1 MYHPLWLIILAG
13 VIAGTAVLGNFAV
26 IFVIATRK
34 GLRRTCVNWLVL
46 SLAVSDVCVG
56 VISYP
61 VHTLCKNL
69 LVPCEEIPSVYI
81 GRWTSLFASILALC
95 VMITD
100 RYMAVV
106 WPMKY
111 STKKRKKRTKLSIL
125 LTWAL
130 SGVLSLIGLW
140 ARRSKGVAEKIYHV
154 FVIGSIFILPS
165 VVLTAL
171 TVHMLLTS
179 RKHARQ
185 IRLINRQ
192 LNFNHSGVAAK
203 DPPKPRRAM
212 EFITSRL
219 TTALV
224 SIFTAT
230 YLSYAFCA
238 ICNVKGSQLPVSF
251 YYYKQLLPLV
261 NSALNPIAYALIKSD
276 IRKELTT
283 MALKCVRKAKLCPPD
298 ALPRRVHE
306 NNCVING
313 FGYTGEFSHDCR
325 RIQQSVLWSAFYIG
339 LW

>member
-1 MYHPLWLIILAG
+1 MHHPLWLSILAG

-26 IFVIATRK
+26 IFVIVTRK
-34 GLRRTCVNWLVL
+34 RLRRTCVNWLVL
-46 SLAVSDVCVG
+46 SLAVSDMCVG

-61 VHTLCKNL
+61 VRSLCQNL
-69 LVPCEEIPSVYI
+69 LLCTERPPVYI
-81 GRWTSLFASILALC
+81 GLWTSLFASILALC

-125 LTWAL
+125 LTWTL
-130 SGVLSLIGLW
+130 SLVLSLIGLW
-140 ARRSKGVAEKIYHV
+140 CRRSEGLIEKIYLI

-165 VVLTAL
+165 AVLTAL

-230 YLSYAFCA
+230 HLSCAFCA
-238 ICNVKGSQLPVSF
+238 ICYMTGLLLPSPF
-251 YYYKQLLPLV
+251 YYVKSLLPLV

-276 IRKELTT
+276 IKKELKT
-283 MALKCVRKAKLCPPD
+283 MAFKCA
-298 ALPRRVHE
+298 RR
-306 NNCVING
+306 
-313 FGYTGEFSHDCR
+313 
-325 RIQQSVLWSAFYIG
+325 A
-339 LW
+339 